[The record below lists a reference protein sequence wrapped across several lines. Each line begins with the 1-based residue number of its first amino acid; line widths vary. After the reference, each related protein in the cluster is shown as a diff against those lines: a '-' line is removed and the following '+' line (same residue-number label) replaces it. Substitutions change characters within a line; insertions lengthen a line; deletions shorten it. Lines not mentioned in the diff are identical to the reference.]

1 MSNDENG
8 NRGVDDPTPPNGIKA
23 PGSDNTPIQEGPAQ
37 DSEIDDDDGI
47 EDPVEDDDDLGAED
61 DEDEDED
68 DDQ

>member
-23 PGSDNTPIQEGPAQ
+23 PGRDNTPIQEGPAQ

-61 DEDEDED
+61 DEDDED

>member
-8 NRGVDDPTPPNGIKA
+8 NRGVDDPTAPNGIKA
-23 PGSDNTPIQEGPAQ
+23 PGRDNTPIQEGPAQ

-61 DEDEDED
+61 DEDED